1 MFSNRNQDKSG
12 RSVFPRTRITDTKS
26 TFVEDD
32 FEMIE
37 NIDNKGDIFSSI
49 NSLCSELEEK
59 SNVFM
64 NLIDLMLDFYNDPL
78 NKLNEILK
86 ILGSSSVDILGQT
99 RNDAKTLVV
108 IDQDFRSV
116 LYTRLGYYKNNIRD
130 ENTKM
135 GAEVAFNSFDGIYRE
150 VLNRLAGKF
159 TGTNLFKDVIGG
171 GLNLYDRHLESNNM
185 FECIEKCFDNYS
197 DNLINK
203 ISCGSARL
211 LFSWDIDNH
220 DYQFLAYDRI
230 KGGSK
235 DLNIPDN
242 IKIKAFLGML
252 LGNAWNGKHK
262 NEPEIEQD
270 WKEYQDLMVKQNESL
285 NLLID
290 ICVKADKDILN
301 EIGYETVLNY
311 DLSNLPENYFNKIQS
326 TVVCGYDVFNLSQRN
341 NSDILGDN
349 TAKFNLLN
357 CAAKLGSVIKK
368 QKDLKLE
375 TDKDNIDAHQL
386 QLSVETQ
393 MYNTAL
399 DECRQCGIL
408 NGISPEGNLDKSKLP
423 PLPPLH
429 VV

>member
-26 TFVEDD
+26 TFVEDN

-37 NIDNKGDIFSSI
+37 TIDNRGDIFSSI
-49 NSLCSELEEK
+49 NFLCSELEEK

-86 ILGSSSVDILGQT
+86 VLGSSSVDVLGQI
-99 RNDAKTLVV
+99 RNYAKTLVV

-130 ENTKM
+130 EGIKR
-135 GAEVAFNSFDGIYRE
+135 GAEATFNSFDKMYGE
-150 VLNRLAGKF
+150 LLNRLADKF
-159 TGTNLFKDVIGG
+159 TRTKLFTDVIGG
-171 GLNLYDRHLESNNM
+171 GLNLFDRHLESNNM

-203 ISCGSARL
+203 ISCGNARL
-211 LFSWDIDNH
+211 LFSRDTTQNFDILS
-220 DYQFLAYDRI
+220 YGRI

-235 DLNIPDN
+235 YLNIPDN

-252 LGNAWNGKHK
+252 LGNAWNSKHG

-270 WKEYQDLMVKQNESL
+270 LEKYQDLMVKQNESL

-290 ICVKADKDILN
+290 IYVKADKDILN

-311 DLSNLPENYFNKIQS
+311 DLSNLPENYFNKIEK
-326 TVVCGYDVFNLSQRN
+326 TVGNGYDVFNLSQKN
-341 NSDILGDN
+341 NTGILGDN
-349 TAKFNLLN
+349 TAKFKLLN
-357 CAAKLGSVIKK
+357 CAAKLGSVIQA
-368 QKDLKLE
+368 QKALKLE
-375 TDKDNIDAHQL
+375 HDKDNIYGRQM
-386 QLSVETQ
+386 QLSFATQ
-393 MYNTAL
+393 AYNASL
-399 DECRQCGIL
+399 DECRHCGIL
-408 NGISPEGNLDKSKLP
+408 NGISPEGKLDKSKLP
-423 PLPPLH
+423 SFPPLPEM
-429 VV
+429 